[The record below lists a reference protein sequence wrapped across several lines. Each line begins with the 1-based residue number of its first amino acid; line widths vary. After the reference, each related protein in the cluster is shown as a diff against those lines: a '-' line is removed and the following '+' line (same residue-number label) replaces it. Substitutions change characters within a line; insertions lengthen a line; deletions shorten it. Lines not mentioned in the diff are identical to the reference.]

1 MTTIREALTQATQR
15 LTQAGLQHPRLDAQV
30 LLCHVLEVERA
41 TLYTYPNRQLTPEQE
56 QRFIAL
62 VARRAQGEPVAYLT
76 GHKEFYSLDFLVD
89 SRVLIPRPETEHLVD
104 EALKIIK
111 SMIEAGRQPVVAD
124 IGTGSGII
132 PITVAVYEPRLPYLY
147 ACDISPDA
155 LEVARLNCQLHHVE
169 QRVRLLHGNLL
180 DPLPEPVD
188 VLIANLPYVGT
199 DEMSILDTDVRDYE
213 PHLALFSGPQGLDL
227 LHRFL
232 IDAQQP
238 GKLKPEATLL
248 LEIGYL
254 QREPLTQLLQNIWPS
269 ASFRFMQDY
278 GGYDRLLYI
287 NT

>member
-1 MTTIREALTQATQR
+1 MTTIREALSQATQQFT
-15 LTQAGLQHPRLDAQV
+15 LAGLQHPRLDAQV
-30 LLCHVLEVERA
+30 LLGHVLEVERA

-62 VARRAQGEPVAYLT
+62 VARRARGEPVAYLT
-76 GHKEFYSLDFLVD
+76 GHREFYSLDFLVD
-89 SRVLIPRPETEHLVD
+89 NRVLVPRPETEHLVD
-104 EALKIIK
+104 EALKIIQG
-111 SMIEAGRQPVVAD
+111 MLQVGQQPIVAD

-132 PITVAVYEPRLPYLY
+132 PITLAVQEPRLPHLY
-147 ACDISPDA
+147 GCDISPDA

-169 QRVRLLHGNLL
+169 QQIRLLQGNLL

-188 VLIANLPYVGT
+188 VLTANLPYIGT
-199 DEMSILDTDVRDYE
+199 DEMSGLERDVRDYE
-213 PHLALFSGPQGLDL
+213 PYLALFSGPLGLDL
-227 LHRFL
+227 LQRFL

-238 GKLKPEATLL
+238 GKLKPGAILL
-248 LEIGYL
+248 LEIGYQ

>member
-1 MTTIREALTQATQR
+1 MTIREALTQATQH
-15 LTQAGLQHPRLDAQV
+15 LTQAGLQQPRLDAQV

-41 TLYTYPNRQLTPEQE
+41 TLYTYPNRQLTQEQE
-56 QRFIAL
+56 QRFNAL
-62 VARRAQGEPVAYLT
+62 LTRRAQGEPVAYLT

-104 EALKIIK
+104 EALKVIQ
-111 SMIEAGRQPVVAD
+111 SMLEARQQPVVAD

-132 PITVAVYEPRLPYLY
+132 PITLAVHEPRLPYLY
-147 ACDISPDA
+147 ACDISSDA

-199 DEMSILDTDVRDYE
+199 DEMSMLDTDVRDYE
-213 PHLALFSGPQGLDL
+213 PRLALFSGPQGLDL

-232 IDAQQP
+232 LDAQQP
-238 GKLKPEATLL
+238 GKLKPGATVL

>member
-1 MTTIREALTQATQR
+1 MTTIREALTQATRQ
-15 LTQAGLQHPRLDAQV
+15 LKQTGLQYPRLDAQV
-30 LLCHVLEVERA
+30 LLGHVLEVERA

-56 QRFIAL
+56 QRFFAL
-62 VARRAQGEPVAYLT
+62 IARRAQGEPVAYIT

-89 SRVLIPRPETEHLVD
+89 KRVLIPRPETEHLV
-104 EALKIIK
+104 EAALKVIQGMLK
-111 SMIEAGRQPVVAD
+111 AGQQPVVAD

-132 PITVAVYEPRLPYLY
+132 PITIAVYEPRIHFLY
-147 ACDISPDA
+147 GCDISHDA

-188 VLIANLPYVGT
+188 ILTANLPYIGT

-232 IDAQQP
+232 IETHQP
-238 GKLKPEATLL
+238 GKLKPGATLL
-248 LEIGYL
+248 LEIGYQ
-254 QREPLTQLLQNIWPS
+254 QRKSLTQLLQNIWPS
-269 ASFRFMQDY
+269 ASFHFIQDY

>member
-1 MTTIREALTQATQR
+1 MTTIREALTQATQQ
-15 LTQAGLQHPRLDAQV
+15 LTQASLQHPRLDAQV
-30 LLCHVLEVERA
+30 LLCYVLEVERA
-41 TLYTYPNRQLTPEQE
+41 TLYTYPNWQLTQEQE

-62 VARRAQGEPVAYLT
+62 LAQRAQGEPVAYLT

-89 SRVLIPRPETEHLVD
+89 SRVLIPRPETEHLV
-104 EALKIIK
+104 EAALKVIQN
-111 SMIEAGRQPVVAD
+111 MLEAGQQPVVAD

-132 PITVAVYEPRLPYLY
+132 PITIAVYEPRLPYLY
-147 ACDISPDA
+147 GCDISPDA
-155 LEVARLNCQLHHVE
+155 LEVAHLNCQHHHVE
-169 QRVRLLHGNLL
+169 QRVRLLQGNLL

-227 LHRFL
+227 LHHFL
-232 IDAQQP
+232 QDAQQT
-238 GKLKPEATLL
+238 GKLKPGAPLL